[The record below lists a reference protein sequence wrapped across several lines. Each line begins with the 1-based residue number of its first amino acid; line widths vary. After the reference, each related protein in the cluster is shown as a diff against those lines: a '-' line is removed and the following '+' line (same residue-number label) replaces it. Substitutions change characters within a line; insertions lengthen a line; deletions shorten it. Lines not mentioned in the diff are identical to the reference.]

1 MKKNNPDGPVRDLP
15 IAQAGP
21 DPFNHR
27 QKPLPEILRYHAHS
41 QRRNRKTFLT
51 VGFVLIL
58 VISVIAILLLSH

>member
-1 MKKNNPDGPVRDLP
+1 MKRNNPGNPIRDLP
-15 IAQAGP
+15 AVQQGI

-27 QKPLPEILRYHAHS
+27 QQPLPEILRHHAHS
-41 QRRNRKTFLT
+41 QRRNRKTMLT